1 MLFLKIILII
11 SIFLILIITVKVE
24 VKIQN
29 IKYNSE
35 KVKGERLTNNYQII
49 IKILTLEKIP
59 IFRLKINKSKI
70 EKINAKTHL
79 KQKIK
84 EEIQKQDIAKAI
96 EMEKKYDLKKLIPEV
111 YKNIKLETE
120 NINLKIDIGTEN
132 VVLTSFIIPIIS
144 TILAFTVK
152 RNFEVQPIY
161 QNKNIIK
168 FELNGIFSVKM
179 IHIIDT
185 ICILKKKRRVYKN
198 ERTSNR
204 RTYDNCYE

>member
-24 VKIQN
+24 VKMQN

-35 KVKGERLTNNYQII
+35 KVKGERLANNYQII

-84 EEIQKQDIAKAI
+84 KEIQKQDIAKAI
-96 EMEKKYDLKKLIPEV
+96 EMEKKYDLKKLILEV

>member
-35 KVKGERLTNNYQII
+35 KVKGERLANNYQII

-79 KQKIK
+79 KQKIE

-96 EMEKKYDLKKLIPEV
+96 EMEKKFDLKKLIPEV

>member
-24 VKIQN
+24 VKIRN

-152 RNFEVQPIY
+152 RSFEVQPIY

>member
-35 KVKGERLTNNYQII
+35 KVKGERLANNYQII

-79 KQKIK
+79 KQKIE

-204 RTYDNCYE
+204 RTYDDCYE

>member
-24 VKIQN
+24 VKIRN

-79 KQKIK
+79 KQKIE

-204 RTYDNCYE
+204 RTYDDCYE

>member
-35 KVKGERLTNNYQII
+35 KVKGERLANNYQII

-84 EEIQKQDIAKAI
+84 KEIQKQDIAKAI

>member
-11 SIFLILIITVKVE
+11 FIFLILIITVKVE

-35 KVKGERLTNNYQII
+35 KVKGERLANNYQII

-96 EMEKKYDLKKLIPEV
+96 EMEKKFDLKKLIPEV

>member
-35 KVKGERLTNNYQII
+35 KVKGERLANNYQII

-84 EEIQKQDIAKAI
+84 KEIQKQDIAKAI
-96 EMEKKYDLKKLIPEV
+96 EMEKKYDLKKLILEV

-204 RTYDNCYE
+204 RT

>member
-24 VKIQN
+24 VKIRN

-70 EKINAKTHL
+70 EKINVKTHL

-204 RTYDNCYE
+204 RTYDDCYE

>member
-24 VKIQN
+24 VKIRN

-35 KVKGERLTNNYQII
+35 KVKGERLANNYQII

-96 EMEKKYDLKKLIPEV
+96 EMEKKYDLKKLISEV

>member
-35 KVKGERLTNNYQII
+35 KVKGERLANNYQII

-204 RTYDNCYE
+204 RTYDDCYE

>member
-11 SIFLILIITVKVE
+11 SIFFIFIITLQIQVKV
-24 VKIQN
+24 KH

-35 KVKGERLTNNYQII
+35 ELKGKRLANNYQII

-59 IFRLKINKSKI
+59 IFRLKINKAKI
-70 EKINAKTHL
+70 EKLNKKTQI
-79 KQKIK
+79 KQKI
-84 EEIQKQDIAKAI
+84 EEKIKRQDFTKAI
-96 EMEKKYDLKKLIPEV
+96 EMEKKYDLKKLIPEI
-111 YKNIKLETE
+111 YKNIKLEVK
-120 NINLKIDIGTEN
+120 NIDLKIGIGTEN
-132 VVLTSFIIPIIS
+132 VILTSFIIPVIS
-144 TILAFTVK
+144 TILAFTIK
-152 RNFEVQPIY
+152 RNFKVKPIY
-161 QNKNIIK
+161 ENKNIIK

-204 RTYDNCYE
+204 GAYDNCYE

>member
-24 VKIQN
+24 VKIRN

-35 KVKGERLTNNYQII
+35 KVKGERLANNYQII

>member
-35 KVKGERLTNNYQII
+35 KVKGERLANNYQII

-84 EEIQKQDIAKAI
+84 KEIQKQDIAKAI

-132 VVLTSFIIPIIS
+132 VVLTSFIIPVIS
-144 TILAFTVK
+144 TILVFIVK
-152 RNFEVQPIY
+152 RNFKVKPIY
-161 QNKNIIK
+161 ENKNIIK
-168 FELNGIFSVKM
+168 FELNGIFNVKM
-179 IHIIDT
+179 IHIINT

-204 RTYDNCYE
+204 GTYDNCYE

>member
-24 VKIQN
+24 VKIRN

-35 KVKGERLTNNYQII
+35 KVKGERLANNYQII

-111 YKNIKLETE
+111 YKNIKLGTE

>member
-24 VKIQN
+24 VKIRN

-35 KVKGERLTNNYQII
+35 KVKGERLANNYQII

-111 YKNIKLETE
+111 YKNIKLGTE

-204 RTYDNCYE
+204 RTYDDCYE

>member
-24 VKIQN
+24 VKIRN

-35 KVKGERLTNNYQII
+35 KVKGGCLTNNYQII

-84 EEIQKQDIAKAI
+84 EEIQKQDVAKAI
-96 EMEKKYDLKKLIPEV
+96 EIEKKYDLKKLIPEV

>member
-35 KVKGERLTNNYQII
+35 KVKGERLANNYQII

-84 EEIQKQDIAKAI
+84 KEIQKQDIAKAI

-204 RTYDNCYE
+204 RTYDDCYE

>member
-35 KVKGERLTNNYQII
+35 KVKGERLANNYQII

-59 IFRLKINKSKI
+59 IFILKINKSKI

-96 EMEKKYDLKKLIPEV
+96 EMEKKFDLKKLIPEV

>member
-59 IFRLKINKSKI
+59 IFRLKIHKSKI

>member
-35 KVKGERLTNNYQII
+35 KVKGERLDNNYQII

-84 EEIQKQDIAKAI
+84 KEIQKQDIAKAI

>member
-24 VKIQN
+24 VKIRN

-35 KVKGERLTNNYQII
+35 KVKGECLTNNYQII

-59 IFRLKINKSKI
+59 IFILKINKSKI
-70 EKINAKTHL
+70 DKINAKTHL

-84 EEIQKQDIAKAI
+84 EEIQKQDVAKAI

-179 IHIIDT
+179 IHIINT

>member
-35 KVKGERLTNNYQII
+35 KVKGERLANNYQII

-79 KQKIK
+79 NQKIE

>member
-24 VKIQN
+24 VKIRN

-79 KQKIK
+79 KQKIE

>member
-35 KVKGERLTNNYQII
+35 KVKGERLANNYQII

-96 EMEKKYDLKKLIPEV
+96 EMEKKFDLKKLIPEV

>member
-1 MLFLKIILII
+1 M
-11 SIFLILIITVKVE
+11 IFLILIITVKVE

-35 KVKGERLTNNYQII
+35 KVKGERLANNYQII

>member
-24 VKIQN
+24 VKIRN

-35 KVKGERLTNNYQII
+35 KVKGERLANNYQII

-79 KQKIK
+79 KQKIE

-120 NINLKIDIGTEN
+120 NINLKIDLGTEN

-168 FELNGIFSVKM
+168 FELNGIFSIKM

>member
-35 KVKGERLTNNYQII
+35 KVKGERLANNYQII

>member
-35 KVKGERLTNNYQII
+35 KVKGERLANNYQII

-96 EMEKKYDLKKLIPEV
+96 EMEKKYDLKKLISEV

>member
-35 KVKGERLTNNYQII
+35 KVKGECLANNYQII

-79 KQKIK
+79 KQKIE

>member
-35 KVKGERLTNNYQII
+35 KVKGERLANNYQII

-84 EEIQKQDIAKAI
+84 KEIQKQDIAKAI

-152 RNFEVQPIY
+152 RNFVVQPIY

>member
-35 KVKGERLTNNYQII
+35 KVKGERLANNYQII

-59 IFRLKINKSKI
+59 IFILKINKSKI

-79 KQKIK
+79 KQKIE

-96 EMEKKYDLKKLIPEV
+96 EMEKKFDLKKLIPEV